1 MASALRFTADAPPR
15 FGCDA
20 QFEDGSGAEIGA
32 VVRIEDRRPL
42 ARHCPSLRGLLRGAS
57 SLSSSPS
64 AAARSP
70 SAPSV
75 GVVVRGD
82 TCLVGVNPYV
92 LPAIFSAPT
101 LDVLVSL
108 CAAATAGGGAE
119 QAAAAASV
127 ADRRGAASAAGASN
141 LASLSGL
148 AVDTAE
154 QQLAGVNEAMTQLRR
169 KLIELHVVYIGTSSS
184 SSSSSGGESGAVR
197 GLRADIMRQCHGA
210 LSRIG
215 LGDIDALRRTDPAV
229 ASFDGG
235 KSLEDGVR
243 TLTRFKEYVPH
254 ALALAHLHTN
264 THTGTCTCTHART
277 CKRARAH
284 HAYSSEGARGVRVNG
299 STVSCT
305 TSSCYTVSSFV
316 P

>member
-42 ARHCPSLRGLLRGAS
+42 ARHCNSLRGLLRGAS

-64 AAARSP
+64 AAAHSP
-70 SAPSV
+70 SASSV

-108 CAAATAGGGAE
+108 CAAAAAGGGAE
-119 QAAAAASV
+119 QAAAASV
-127 ADRRGAASAAGASN
+127 ADRGGAASAAGASN
-141 LASLSGL
+141 FASVTDLTDL
-148 AVDTAE
+148 TVDTAE

-184 SSSSSGGESGAVR
+184 SSSSGGESGAVL

-215 LGDIDALRRTDPAV
+215 LGDIDALRRTDPVV

-243 TLTRFKEYVPH
+243 TLTRFKEYVTH
-254 ALALAHLHTN
+254 ALALAHLR
-264 THTGTCTCTHART
+264 TCT
-277 CKRARAH
+277 CKRARARTH
-284 HAYSSEGARGVRVNG
+284 TYSEEARGVSVNG
-299 STVSCT
+299 STVLSCT

>member
-82 TCLVGVNPYV
+82 TYLVGVNPYV

-119 QAAAAASV
+119 QAAAAAAASV

-169 KLIELHVVYIGTSSS
+169 KLIELHVVYIGTSS

-254 ALALAHLHTN
+254 ALALAHLHT
-264 THTGTCTCTHART
+264 CTL
-277 CKRARAH
+277 AH
-284 HAYSSEGARGVRVNG
+284 SKG
-299 STVSCT
+299 
-305 TSSCYTVSSFV
+305 
-316 P
+316 

>member
-1 MASALRFTADAPPR
+1 LDRQWYSPPPINADVMASALRFTADAPPR

-42 ARHCPSLRGLLRGAS
+42 ARHCNSLRGLLRGAS

-64 AAARSP
+64 AAAHSP
-70 SAPSV
+70 SASSV

-108 CAAATAGGGAE
+108 CAAAAAGGGAE
-119 QAAAAASV
+119 QAAAASV
-127 ADRRGAASAAGASN
+127 ADRGGAASAAGASN
-141 LASLSGL
+141 LASLTDL
-148 AVDTAE
+148 TVDTAE

-184 SSSSSGGESGAVR
+184 SSSSSGGESGAVL

-215 LGDIDALRRTDPAV
+215 LGDIDALRRTDPVV

-243 TLTRFKEYVPH
+243 TLTRFKEYVTH
-254 ALALAHLHTN
+254 ALALAHLR
-264 THTGTCTCTHART
+264 TCARTRARTRAHARVNA
-277 CKRARAH
+277 RARAH
-284 HAYSSEGARGVRVNG
+284 THV
-299 STVSCT
+299 
-305 TSSCYTVSSFV
+305 
-316 P
+316 

>member
-1 MASALRFTADAPPR
+1 MLHIFSINADVMASALRFTADAPPR

-42 ARHCPSLRGLLRGAS
+42 ARHCNSLRGLLRGAS

-64 AAARSP
+64 AAAHSP
-70 SAPSV
+70 SASPV

-108 CAAATAGGGAE
+108 CAAAAAGGGAE
-119 QAAAAASV
+119 QAAAAAV
-127 ADRRGAASAAGASN
+127 ADRGGAASAAGASN
-141 LASLSGL
+141 LASLTDL
-148 AVDTAE
+148 TDLTVDTAE

-184 SSSSSGGESGAVR
+184 SSSSSSGGESGAVL

-215 LGDIDALRRTDPAV
+215 LGDIDALRRTDPVV

-243 TLTRFKEYVPH
+243 TLTRFKEYVTH
-254 ALALAHLHTN
+254 ALALAHLRPCALAHEHAHTHVQ
-264 THTGTCTCTHART
+264 T
-277 CKRARAH
+277 RARAH
-284 HAYSSEGARGVRVNG
+284 THTYSEEARGVV
-299 STVSCT
+299 
-305 TSSCYTVSSFV
+305 
-316 P
+316 

>member
-42 ARHCPSLRGLLRGAS
+42 ARHCNSLRGLLRGAS

-64 AAARSP
+64 AAAHSP
-70 SAPSV
+70 SASSV

-108 CAAATAGGGAE
+108 CAAAAAGGGAE
-119 QAAAAASV
+119 QAAAASV
-127 ADRRGAASAAGASN
+127 ADRGGAASAAGASN
-141 LASLSGL
+141 LANLTDL
-148 AVDTAE
+148 TDLTVDTAE

-184 SSSSSGGESGAVR
+184 SSSSGGESGAVL

-215 LGDIDALRRTDPAV
+215 LGDIDALRRTDPVV

-243 TLTRFKEYVPH
+243 TLTRFKEYVTH
-254 ALALAHLHTN
+254 ALALAHLRP
-264 THTGTCTCTHART
+264 CART
-277 CKRARAH
+277 CAHARANARARAH
-284 HAYSSEGARGVRVNG
+284 THV
-299 STVSCT
+299 
-305 TSSCYTVSSFV
+305 
-316 P
+316 

>member
-15 FGCDA
+15 FGCDV

-70 SAPSV
+70 SASSV

-82 TCLVGVNPYV
+82 TYLVGVNPYV

-119 QAAAAASV
+119 QAAAAASSV

-264 THTGTCTCTHART
+264 THTCTQHLHLHTCTRVQT
-277 CKRARAH
+277 RARAP
-284 HAYSSEGARGVRVNG
+284 RV
-299 STVSCT
+299 
-305 TSSCYTVSSFV
+305 
-316 P
+316 

>member
-1 MASALRFTADAPPR
+1 MASALHFTADAPPR
-15 FGCDA
+15 FGCDV

-119 QAAAAASV
+119 QAAVAAASV

-169 KLIELHVVYIGTSSS
+169 KLIELLVVYIGTSS

-215 LGDIDALRRTDPAV
+215 LGDIDALRRTDPVV

-254 ALALAHLHTN
+254 ALAIAHLHTN
-264 THTGTCTCTHART
+264 TNTNARTHALAHTHARANA
-277 CKRARAH
+277 RARTTRIVRGR
-284 HAYSSEGARGVRVNG
+284 EG
-299 STVSCT
+299 
-305 TSSCYTVSSFV
+305 
-316 P
+316 

>member
-70 SAPSV
+70 SASSV

-82 TCLVGVNPYV
+82 TYLVGVNPYV

-119 QAAAAASV
+119 QAAAAAASV

-169 KLIELHVVYIGTSSS
+169 KLIELHVVYIGTS

-254 ALALAHLHTN
+254 ALALAHLHTCTLAHEHAHRHLHLHTR
-264 THTGTCTCTHART
+264 THVQT
-277 CKRARAH
+277 RARAP
-284 HAYSSEGARGVRVNG
+284 RV
-299 STVSCT
+299 
-305 TSSCYTVSSFV
+305 
-316 P
+316 